1 MSIVSSAPFDRP
13 VQVALVGCG
22 RISTPHLKAITSQ
35 PGYGRLIAV
44 VDSDIG
50 RAREVGRA
58 FSAPHCFGTLEEALA
73 SNEVEAVVLCTPN
86 AVHAV
91 QTQQALNA
99 GRHVLVE
106 KPFAE
111 SVADAGRIASLAK
124 TSGLTLAVGH
134 TFRHVEAV
142 RCLQDRLGEF
152 GRLRAI
158 SISMCVFWDGPQAPW
173 WAERRAAD
181 GLILSLF
188 APHALDFVQL
198 VIGEVDPLRIHVEA
212 TRHQTGWQ
220 GEDEAMI
227 LLRYPQDVLV
237 SIHVSYNQSATIN
250 RKIVHFEKATLR
262 VENGDELWIDDNPV
276 VVPNRTPQRDRALLG
291 DRVTH
296 YFETQFREFALAVR
310 GHPHRSVG
318 PAEALR
324 LTRLNLA
331 IVAEAHRAY
340 PAG

>member
-1 MSIVSSAPFDRP
+1 MPYASSVPFDRP

-22 RISTPHLKAITSQ
+22 RISTPHLKAITNQ
-35 PGYGRLIAV
+35 PDYGRLIAV

-50 RAREVGRA
+50 RAREVGRN
-58 FSAPHCFGTLEEALA
+58 FGAPHCFATLDEALA

-86 AVHAV
+86 AVHAA
-91 QTQQALNA
+91 QTQQALGA

-111 SVADAGRIASLAK
+111 SVADAQRSASLAQA
-124 TSGLTLAVGH
+124 SGLILAVGH

-142 RCLQDRLGEF
+142 RCLQDRLGKF

-173 WAERRAAD
+173 WAERSATD

-198 VIGEVDPLRIHVEA
+198 IIGEVDPLRIHVEA
-212 TRHQTGWQ
+212 ARHQAGWQ

-227 LLRYPQDVLV
+227 LLRYPQDILV

-250 RKIVHFEKATLR
+250 RKVVHFEKATLR
-262 VENGDELWIDDNPV
+262 VENGDELWIDDRPV
-276 VVPNRTPQRDRALLG
+276 VVPSRTPAKDGALLG

-318 PAEALR
+318 PAAALR
-324 LTRLNLA
+324 MTRLNRA
-331 IVAEAHRAY
+331 IVAEAYRAR
-340 PAG
+340 AVG